1 VFAVD
6 EGVVFNQIRLEKVKA
21 HINQIDR
28 KNYEMKTITGKFAL
42 RLQGSF
48 YIKKNQRAIGEVKR
62 FCKIGERDTMNNVTC
77 VIQEFFKYG

>member
-1 VFAVD
+1 
-6 EGVVFNQIRLEKVKA
+6 
-21 HINQIDR
+21 
-28 KNYEMKTITGKFAL
+28 MKTITGKFAL